1 MTLMGR
7 VFEMLLSRDFVEFL
21 GRLMPLITRGFFAT
35 STQLN
40 SETKQ
45 ELKQSKIT

>member
-21 GRLMPLITRGFFAT
+21 GRLVPLITCGFFRH
-35 STQLN
+35 
-40 SETKQ
+40 
-45 ELKQSKIT
+45 